1 MDKIEKLLKDL
12 TEAPGVPGYEEG
24 VREVVKA
31 YSKPLGKLSADRL
44 GSVLCTRRG
53 AADRPRIMLAGHM
66 DEIGFMV
73 RLITKEGFIRFT
85 ALGGWWDHILLTQ
98 KVVIKTRKGDVIGV
112 IGAKP
117 PHLLKPDERTKL
129 VEKKHMYIDIGACSQ
144 KEVEK
149 AGVCVGDPIVPVSS
163 FTTLNDPKIYMAKAF
178 DNRVG
183 CALVIA
189 VMQRLQGQSHPNTVV
204 GVHTVQEE
212 VGLRG
217 AATSVEMA
225 DPDVAIVLETDIAGD
240 TPGIAAEEAAA
251 RMNGGP
257 SVLLYDSRMIPN
269 VKLRD
274 FVADTANKA
283 RIPLQY
289 NSMDGGATDGAA
301 IHLHKSGVPTV
312 VIGVPT
318 RHIHSHH
325 AILSRRDFDK
335 TVELVLRLVKGL
347 DSRRAAG
354 LTPWR

>member
-24 VREVVKA
+24 VRKVVMG
-31 YSKPLGKLSADRL
+31 YSRPLGTLATDRL
-44 GSVLCTRRG
+44 GSVLCTKQGR
-53 AADRPRIMLAGHM
+53 AARPRVMLAGHM

-73 RLITKEGFIRFT
+73 RLITPEGFVRFT

-98 KVVIKTRKGDVIGV
+98 KVVIKTRKGDVTGI

-117 PHLLKPDERTKL
+117 PHLLKADERTKL
-129 VEKKHMYIDIGACSQ
+129 IEKKNMYIDIGATSQ
-144 KEVEK
+144 KDVEK
-149 AGVCVGDPIVPVSS
+149 AGVRAGDPIVPVSC

-189 VMQRLQGQSHPNTVV
+189 VMQRLKGQSHPNTVC

-217 AATSVEMA
+217 ATTSVEQA
-225 DPDVAIVLETDIAGD
+225 DPDVGIVLETDIAGD
-240 TPGIAAEEAAA
+240 TPGISAEESATK
-251 RMNGGP
+251 MNGGP
-257 SVLLYDSRMIPN
+257 TVLLYDARMIPN

-274 FVADTANKA
+274 LVADTAKKA

-335 TVELVLRLVKGL
+335 TVDLVVRLVKRL
-347 DSRRAAG
+347 DAKTVAG
-354 LTPWR
+354 LTAW